1 MVAQLV
7 ERLNRIQEVMSSIL
21 IHSIDP
27 PRFPAGFLFLF
38 TTRARRTFTKLSYAL
53 CMSLATRETPA
64 MKQYDRFKRE
74 HPGCLLFFRIGD
86 FYELFDEDAVTA
98 SRALGITLTERT
110 KGVPMAGVPHHA
122 AEGYLRRLV
131 EQGFRVAV
139 CEQIQDA
146 KDAKGVVDRAVTRV
160 VTPGTLVDEALL
172 DAGAANRVAAVAISA
187 DGASVGIASAELSTG
202 VFEVFTVAV
211 NDWLDLIARLEPAE
225 LLLPEGFAGK
235 EHAATLVKSC
245 LERPAWNFAAHDA
258 AQLLQKH
265 YKVAALS
272 GFGLTNDGA
281 ATAAAGALLRYF
293 IETQAAGNG
302 AALAHLRAP
311 LPV

>member
-1 MVAQLV
+1 
-7 ERLNRIQEVMSSIL
+7 
-21 IHSIDP
+21 
-27 PRFPAGFLFLF
+27 
-38 TTRARRTFTKLSYAL
+38 
-53 CMSLATRETPA
+53 MSLATRETPA

-202 VFEVFTVAV
+202 AFEVFTVAT
-211 NDWLDLIARLEPAE
+211 NEWLDRA
-225 LLLPEGFAGK
+225 
-235 EHAATLVKSC
+235 
-245 LERPAWNFAAHDA
+245 
-258 AQLLQKH
+258 
-265 YKVAALS
+265 
-272 GFGLTNDGA
+272 FGA
-281 ATAAAGALLRYF
+281 C
-293 IETQAAGNG
+293 
-302 AALAHLRAP
+302 
-311 LPV
+311 